1 MVSSISDIGETGHL
15 ICQRVI
21 LNFSLTPCTKVNSK
35 WIRYLNIN
43 FETEK
48 FLEENIGEKFHDI
61 GLGSDLMDMTIKAQE
76 AKDK

>member
-1 MVSSISDIGETGHL
+1 M
-15 ICQRVI
+15 R
-21 LNFSLTPCTKVNSK
+21 P
-35 WIRYLNIN
+35 
-43 FETEK
+43 ETEK